1 MTFLKNDGIS
11 DFTFEASKVWFTR
24 GRLNVCLT
32 DGRTISNPLSLYP
45 FLLNAPPESL
55 KNFRLFGGGT
65 AIHFEEIDEDVSV
78 TDIVLGIPYF
88 DGKASLTKKVD

>member
-1 MTFLKNDGIS
+1 MTFFKNDAIS
-11 DFTFEASKVWFTR
+11 DFTFKATKVWFTR
-24 GRLNVCLT
+24 GRLNVCLA

-55 KNFRLFGGGT
+55 KNFRLLGGGT
-65 AIHFEEIDEDVSV
+65 AIHFGEIDEDISV

-88 DGKASLTKKVD
+88 DGKTSPTKKV